1 MICDKRTENH
11 NFTITTNT
19 SQRVE
24 FFHSLIFSDCTNLID
39 SSRFSQKEIAVME
52 SKKAEAMKE
61 YMKANKESS
70 IYEHRLTTLS
80 EMIPLELERKIHL
93 EDLLEREKRD
103 IETLQKTKDNMLEG
117 KLIVLLY
124 HR

>member
-80 EMIPLELERKIHL
+80 E
-93 EDLLEREKRD
+93 
-103 IETLQKTKDNMLEG
+103 
-117 KLIVLLY
+117 
-124 HR
+124 